1 MDLQGKTALVTGG
14 SRGIGRAVCL
24 ALAGQG
30 ADVAVNFQAASQ
42 AAEEVVAEIKGM
54 GRRSFHHQTDV
65 SDNQQVTAMVDRVIS
80 ELGGIDIL
88 INNAGI
94 GASGA
99 FIDANIEE
107 WQRVMNVNVNGPF
120 YTMKAVLPHMRQRGG
135 GNIINISSNIT
146 KWYPANSSV
155 YATSKA
161 ALNTFTQ
168 IVAKEEAVNNIRIN
182 IICPGLIETDMARD
196 GMARRSEEEVK
207 VFKEGMPMKR
217 MGQPSEIAE
226 VAAFLVSDK
235 ASYVTGQLIFVNGG
249 DR

>member
-30 ADVAVNFQAASQ
+30 ADVAVNYQAASQ

>member
-30 ADVAVNFQAASQ
+30 ADVAVNYQAASQ

-99 FIDANIEE
+99 FIDADIEE

-182 IICPGLIETDMARD
+182 IICPGLIETDMARE
-196 GMARRSEEEVK
+196 GIARRSEEEVK
-207 VFKEGMPMKR
+207 VFMEGMPMKR

>member
-30 ADVAVNFQAASQ
+30 ADVAVNYQAASQ

-146 KWYPANSSV
+146 K
-155 YATSKA
+155 
-161 ALNTFTQ
+161 
-168 IVAKEEAVNNIRIN
+168 
-182 IICPGLIETDMARD
+182 
-196 GMARRSEEEVK
+196 
-207 VFKEGMPMKR
+207 
-217 MGQPSEIAE
+217 
-226 VAAFLVSDK
+226 
-235 ASYVTGQLIFVNGG
+235 
-249 DR
+249 

>member
-14 SRGIGRAVCL
+14 SRGIGRAICL

-30 ADVAVNFQAASQ
+30 ADVAVNYQAASQ

-54 GRRSFHHQTDV
+54 GRRSFHHQADV
-65 SDNQQVTAMVDRVIS
+65 SDNQQVTAMVEKAIS

-99 FIDANIEE
+99 FIDADIEE
-107 WQRVMNVNVNGPF
+107 WLRVVNVNLNGPF
-120 YTMKAVLPHMRQRGG
+120 YTMKAVLPHMRKRGG

-182 IICPGLIETDMARD
+182 IICPGLIETDMARE
-196 GMARRSEEEVK
+196 GIARRSKEEVK
-207 VFKEGMPMKR
+207 VFMEGMPMKR

>member
-14 SRGIGRAVCL
+14 SRGIGRAICL
-24 ALAGQG
+24 ALAEQG

-99 FIDANIEE
+99 FIDADIEE
-107 WQRVMNVNVNGPF
+107 WLKVVNVNLNGPF

-182 IICPGLIETDMARD
+182 VICPGLIETDMARE
-196 GMARRSEEEVK
+196 GIARRSEEEVK
-207 VFKEGMPMKR
+207 VFMEGMPMKR